1 MVVVL
6 ELSTGQVGNLPAVS
20 VNRIELRSSACVT
33 CRGRGLCVPIG
44 WELPVWNEE
53 TVKTVAAVVAV
64 VLSIISLVSARVQAA
79 KAKRTQAISNLLG
92 EKETVAF
99 AALKLLRDG
108 LPVNAKER
116 ALVIAA
122 VLQACIFEGADRARA
137 LLYRVIEL
145 NREDHR
151 EELSAAMRLIEE
163 TFASMDRYEFEKD
176 ELDLARGK
184 RRLSC
189 VKRVVEGTVGS
200 AAAPRS

>member
-1 MVVVL
+1 VV
-6 ELSTGQVGNLPAVS
+6 T
-20 VNRIELRSSACVT
+20 
-33 CRGRGLCVPIG
+33 
-44 WELPVWNEE
+44 EE
-53 TVKTVAAVVAV
+53 TVKTSLAAAAV

-79 KAKRTQAISNLLG
+79 EAKRTQAVSNLLG

-116 ALVIAA
+116 ALVIPA

-145 NREDHR
+145 NRANHL
-151 EELSAAMRLIEE
+151 EELRAAMRLIKE
-163 TFASMDRYEFEKD
+163 TFASMDRYDFQKD

-184 RRLSC
+184 RRLRC
-189 VKRVVEGTVGS
+189 VERVIEGTERS
-200 AAAPRS
+200 SAAPRS